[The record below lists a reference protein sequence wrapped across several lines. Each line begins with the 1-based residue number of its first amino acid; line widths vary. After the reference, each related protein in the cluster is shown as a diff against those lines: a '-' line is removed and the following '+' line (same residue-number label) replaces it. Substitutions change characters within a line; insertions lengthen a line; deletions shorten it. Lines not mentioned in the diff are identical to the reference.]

1 MSSVHTLTPVPPPAA
16 PRTVGRYRLYEE
28 ISSGGMASVHFGRLS
43 SDAGFSRTVA
53 IKYLHPHH
61 ARDAGFIAMFLD
73 EARLVSRIRHPN
85 VATPLDVV
93 VVPDSQEVSLV
104 MEYIH
109 GETLSRLI
117 KGALALRLPMS
128 QNICASILSGAL
140 NGLHAAHEAVD
151 ELGDPLNIV
160 HRDISPQNIM
170 VGEDGV
176 ARVLDFGIAKAVS
189 RSQSTQEGHVKGKV
203 AYMSP
208 EQLTERAVDRRADLF
223 AAGIVLWEA
232 LTMRR
237 LFETDDVA
245 AAIAKVLHGTIPRP
259 SSINGYVSQALDA
272 VVLKALSRNPVARFQ
287 TAREFAVAIE
297 EAAAIAST
305 RKVSEWVAKAAAKS
319 LAHRA
324 EIVARIEGEPIDADF
339 LEDQPPSAQSLRTI
353 SQAIAILEDHQASSG
368 HLANRPERDPHT
380 PPPTPV
386 EARRHHEEAPTRVLA
401 TTTPEAMASPPNP
414 EGTPALTPT
423 SVRDGWTFLGLIGAW
438 MSRRRLVVGG
448 ASLALA
454 LLLTLVGLAA
464 RSSPQPLATQ
474 KKSAP
479 AIPAVVSPSVPEV
492 KSLTEVSA
500 ESIRPSEVAAKPP
513 EPTVKIKYARRAKTN
528 KRAKDCDPP
537 FFIDANG
544 IRRIKARCL

>member
-1 MSSVHTLTPVPPPAA
+1 
-16 PRTVGRYRLYEE
+16 
-28 ISSGGMASVHFGRLS
+28 MASVHFGRLS

-93 VVPDSQEVSLV
+93 VVSDSQEVFLV

-117 KGALALRLPMS
+117 KGARTQRIPMS
-128 QNICASILSGAL
+128 QNICASIMSGAL

-189 RSQSTQEGHVKGKV
+189 RSQSTQEGHLKGKV

-208 EQLTERAVDRRADLF
+208 EQLTERAVDRRADIF

-245 AAIAKVLHGTIPRP
+245 GAIAKVLHGTIPRP
-259 SSINGYVSQALDA
+259 SSVNGYISPSLDA
-272 VVLKALSRNPVARFQ
+272 VVLKALSRNPASRFQ

-297 EAAAIAST
+297 EAAAVAST
-305 RKVSEWVAKAAAKS
+305 RKVSEWVSKAAAMS

-324 EIVARIEGEPIDADF
+324 EIVARIESEPIEVD
-339 LEDQPPSAQSLRTI
+339 LVEEPSAKSMLTV
-353 SQAIAILEDHQASSG
+353 SQTVALLDDNTGTSG
-368 HLANRPERDPHT
+368 RSAERAEREPHT
-380 PPPTPV
+380 PPPTPI
-386 EARRHHEEAPTRVLA
+386 EAQRPRTEAPTQVLA
-401 TTTPEAMASPPNP
+401 ARTSQVAPSLPDAMPAAPPLP
-414 EGTPALTPT
+414 THEMGTL
-423 SVRDGWTFLGLIGAW
+423 SVLIGG
-438 MSRRRLVVGG
+438 MKTRRRIVVGG
-448 ASLALA
+448 ASVALA
-454 LLLTLVGLAA
+454 LILTLVGLSA
-464 RSSPQPLATQ
+464 RSTPQS
-474 KKSAP
+474 SAGQQP
-479 AIPAVVSPSVPEV
+479 VP
-492 KSLTEVSA
+492 
-500 ESIRPSEVAAKPP
+500 AAKPAPVAPQVTELMAEASEGKNSHPGLAAKAP
-513 EPTVKIKYARRAKTN
+513 EPAVRARPARIAKA
-528 KRAKDCDPP
+528 KKPAKDCDPP

>member
-1 MSSVHTLTPVPPPAA
+1 MSSVHTLTPVPQPVA
-16 PRTVGRYRLYEE
+16 PRIVGRYRLYEE

-93 VVPDSQEVSLV
+93 VVSESQEVFLV

-117 KGALALRLPMS
+117 KGARALRLPMS
-128 QNICASILSGAL
+128 QNICASIMSGAL

-208 EQLTERAVDRRADLF
+208 EQLTERAVDRRADIF

-245 AAIAKVLHGTIPRP
+245 GAIAKVLHGTIPRP

-272 VVLKALSRNPVARFQ
+272 VVLKALSRNPVSRFQ

-297 EAAAIAST
+297 EAAAVAST
-305 RKVSEWVAKAAAKS
+305 RKVSEWVAKAAAQS

-324 EIVARIEGEPIDADF
+324 EIVARIEGDPIDVDLVEELPQAT
-339 LEDQPPSAQSLRTI
+339 QSLRTV
-353 SQAIAILEDHQASSG
+353 SQAISILSDHPP
-368 HLANRPERDPHT
+368 NRACYGQSAHT
-380 PPPTPV
+380 PPPTPIDV
-386 EARRHHEEAPTRVLA
+386 SREREEAATRLLA
-401 TTTPEAMASPPNP
+401 TPVPQPVAVIPS
-414 EGTPALTPT
+414 GITPADPSTPT
-423 SVRDGWTFLGLIGAW
+423 GENFGVSGRASGWMG
-438 MSRRRLVVGG
+438 RKRLVLGG
-448 ASLALA
+448 ALI
-454 LLLTLVGLAA
+454 LLLVLVGLAA
-464 RSSPQPLATQ
+464 RSPHRSEASQ
-474 KKSAP
+474 KESSTV
-479 AIPAVVSPSVPEV
+479 IPAVALPPNSEAKSSTEVAIPSVVRPEIAV
-492 KSLTEVSA
+492 KPHEPSA
-500 ESIRPSEVAAKPP
+500 RIRHTRSAK
-513 EPTVKIKYARRAKTN
+513 AK
-528 KRAKDCDPP
+528 KPAKDCDPP
-537 FFIDANG
+537 FFIDDKG
-544 IRRIKARCL
+544 IRRIKAHCL